1 MNLLFAAG
9 LILLALAAVADFT
22 GGRFMRS
29 GPLYLLGAAGSACL
43 ATLGGFAL
51 AGRPVQLDVAGWLGN
66 PVPGQQAAALAA
78 DRLSGMF
85 LALTFG
91 AAVPVS
97 VAYASWDRG
106 VRGEDPP
113 DRGGFRGVAPPGRLG
128 ASYALAL
135 GAVAVIMTAQDAFT
149 LLFGWETLT
158 LAFYLL
164 AGSERNKPGR
174 SAAAQVTFAF
184 GKVSGAALLVGLLLL
199 ATRSHSIMLASFT
212 HVPGGAAR
220 TTAEVLLLGGFAV
233 KAGLV
238 PFQVWL
244 PRGYSAAP
252 GPARAIMAGVCVNV
266 AFYGMWRTLALVG
279 RAPGWLTGTLL
290 VLGALSALLGIAHA
304 AVQNRLSRVIAYSS
318 IENTGLIVTGFGVA
332 LTGAATGDR
341 RLVAAGLL
349 AATLQVVA
357 HTVAKSLLFTSSAGI
372 EAATGRDDL
381 EELRGSAGGR
391 GGGRST
397 PWSRFG
403 LAVGSLTLAGLPPTV
418 GFVSEWFLLESLM
431 QQFRVPG
438 LGYRLVLALAGAAV
452 ALTVGFAGV
461 TFVRLVGLICL
472 GGNDPPQTPFAHGGA
487 ARGAEPAAVRG
498 EYGWAGRAA
507 IVVLA
512 FCCLATAAVTPLE
525 IRVIAAGLSPA
536 VPASLT
542 MGALKSPWILQPVF
556 AGFSIL
562 SPSWLWVEMPL
573 MLLLVGLFAWA
584 VSGRRL
590 LRVRRVPAWR
600 SATIGVEGADS
611 YTAFGYANPTRRV
624 LAGVLH
630 THAELRQVM
639 MEEDA
644 SDDGSGAPDRAD
656 PGGGEEDAHL
666 RYASDVVE
674 VVETYLYRPAL
685 GFFMAIVTIAK
696 RLQSGRL
703 DAYLLYMLIALI
715 AIIAVVTALA

>member
-1 MNLLFAAG
+1 MSGLFAAG
-9 LILLALAAVADFT
+9 LILLALAAVADFA

-43 ATLGGFAL
+43 AVLGGFAL
-51 AGRPVQLDVAGWLGN
+51 AGLVQLDVAGWLGD

-97 VAYASWDRG
+97 VAFASWARLIRG
-106 VRGEDPP
+106 DDPP
-113 DRGGFRGVAPPGRLG
+113 GPPAHGGAARPPVPPRGLG

-149 LLFGWETLT
+149 ALFGWETLT

-174 SAAAQVTFAF
+174 ASAAQVTFAF

-199 ATRSHSIMLASFT
+199 ATRSHSILLASFT

-244 PRGYSAAP
+244 PRGYAAAP

-266 AFYGMWRTLALVG
+266 AFYGMWRTLALLG
-279 RAPGWLTGTLL
+279 RAPGWLAGGLL

-372 EAATGRDDL
+372 EAATGHDDL
-381 EELRGSAGGR
+381 EELRGRAR
-391 GGGRST
+391 GT
-397 PWSRFG
+397 PWSGFG

-438 LGYRLVLALAGAAV
+438 LGYRLVLAVAGAAV

-461 TFVRLVGLICL
+461 TFVRLVGLIRL
-472 GGNDPPQTPFAHGGA
+472 GARSPGPPGPGRLPAPSTP
-487 ARGAEPAAVRG
+487 R
-498 EYGWAGRAA
+498 GWAGRAA

-512 FCCLATAAVTPLE
+512 LVLPGD
-525 IRVIAAGLSPA
+525 RGDDAAGDPGDRRRAVARGPGLADHGRAEVPVGPA
-536 VPASLT
+536 
-542 MGALKSPWILQPVF
+542 
-556 AGFSIL
+556 AG
-562 SPSWLWVEMPL
+562 
-573 MLLLVGLFAWA
+573 
-584 VSGRRL
+584 
-590 LRVRRVPAWR
+590 VRRVLDPVAVLAMGGDAADAAADRAVRAWRCPGGGCCGCAASRPGARPRSASKAPTPTPR
-600 SATIGVEGADS
+600 SAT
-611 YTAFGYANPTRRV
+611 PTRP
-624 LAGVLH
+624 AGCWP
-630 THAELRQVM
+630 
-639 MEEDA
+639 A
-644 SDDGSGAPDRAD
+644 SCTPAPNCTR
-656 PGGGEEDAHL
+656 
-666 RYASDVVE
+666 S
-674 VVETYLYRPAL
+674 
-685 GFFMAIVTIAK
+685 
-696 RLQSGRL
+696 
-703 DAYLLYMLIALI
+703 
-715 AIIAVVTALA
+715 